1 MEWEKM
7 KEERRGRGG
16 AEEKWDGPSLRLLSL
31 APQLQDHPG
40 QLHISTTAGE
50 MHAGEV

>member
-7 KEERRGRGG
+7 KEERGGRGG
-16 AEEKWDGPSLRLLSL
+16 AEEKWDGPSLRLSP